1 MEPGKAFIYEKACT
15 NCGRHFGVLHTDLWA
30 YKRGG
35 SYFCSWKCLR
45 AFEKSKEGAHMR
57 KVTLEDKKK
66 AVEIAISGGDPR
78 EHLGKLC
85 KAPDV
90 MWSAI
95 RKALKDS
102 DPEKFAQLPK
112 SIKGSKKEAKAD
124 DEAPEGSPAEAAE
137 EPAEPKEPEEP
148 KISRPVVYD
157 SMTIREVEGDFGR
170 YRRSDV
176 RGTVYIDFEHRE
188 GCDTISMTV
197 EQWKCWRNE
206 LERAAAILGVEL

>member
-30 YKRGG
+30 YKRGC

-45 AFEKSKEGAHMR
+45 AFDKSKEGTRMR

-78 EHLGKLC
+78 EYLGKLC

-112 SIKGSKKEAKAD
+112 SIKGSKKEAKMD
-124 DEAPEGSPAEAAE
+124 DEAPEGSPVEAAE

-148 KISRPVVYD
+148 KICKPVVYD
-157 SMTIREVEGDFGR
+157 TLTVREVEGNFGR

-176 RGTVYIDFEHRE
+176 GGSTYIDFENAD
-188 GCDTISMTV
+188 GLDTLSLTV
-197 EQWKCWRNE
+197 EQWRSFRKE
-206 LERAAAILGVEL
+206 QEKAAQVLGVEL